1 MQFEDVR
8 PFLGN
13 HHRGVIGTRRANGA
27 THSSIVVCG
36 AYRDQAVFVSV
47 RGSSAKVRNLRRDP
61 HCTVLAVTDDWRS
74 YAVIEGTSQLF
85 DARNTDAEELRVMLR
100 EAYQACGDA
109 DHPDWEEYDEAMV
122 RQDAVVVLVRPER
135 VYGLIR

>member
-1 MQFEDVR
+1 MEFEDVR
-8 PFLGN
+8 PFLEA

-36 AYRDQAVFVSV
+36 AYRDQTVFVSV
-47 RGSSAKVRNLRRDP
+47 RGSSAKVINLRRDP

-74 YAVIEGTSQLF
+74 YAVIEGTAQLF

-100 EAYQACGDA
+100 EAYRACGDS
-109 DHPDWEEYDEAMV
+109 DHPNWEEYDEAMV
-122 RQDAVVVLVRPER
+122 RQDGVVVLVRPER

>member
-1 MQFEDVR
+1 MEFEDVR
-8 PFLGN
+8 PFLET

-36 AYRDQAVFVSV
+36 AYRDRAVFVSV
-47 RGSSAKVRNLRRDP
+47 RGSSAKVRNLRLDP
-61 HCTVLAVTDDWRS
+61 QCTVLAVTDDWRS
-74 YAVIEGTSQLF
+74 YAVVEGTAQLF

-100 EAYQACGDA
+100 EAYRACGDA
-109 DHPDWEEYDEAMV
+109 DHPDWDEYDEAMV
-122 RQDAVVVLVRPER
+122 RQGAVVVLVRPER

>member
-1 MQFEDVR
+1 MEFEDVK
-8 PFLGN
+8 PFLEN

>member
-1 MQFEDVR
+1 MEFEDVR
-8 PFLGN
+8 PFLET

-74 YAVIEGTSQLF
+74 YAVIEGTVQLF

-100 EAYQACGDA
+100 EAYRACGDS

-122 RQDAVVVLVRPER
+122 RQDGVVVLVRPER

>member
-1 MQFEDVR
+1 MEFEDVR
-8 PFLGN
+8 PFLET

-74 YAVIEGTSQLF
+74 YAVIEGTAQLF

-100 EAYQACGDA
+100 EAYRACGDS

-122 RQDAVVVLVRPER
+122 RQDAIVVLVRPER

>member
-1 MQFEDVR
+1 MAPEDS
-8 PFLGN
+8 
-13 HHRGVIGTRRANGA
+13 NGA

-47 RGSSAKVRNLRRDP
+47 RGNSVKVGNLRRDP

-74 YAVIEGTSQLF
+74 YAVIEGTAQLF
-85 DARNTDAEELRVMLR
+85 DARNTDAEDLRVMLR
-100 EAYQACGDA
+100 EAYRACGDT
-109 DHPDWEEYDEAMV
+109 DHPDWAEYGYSMV
-122 RQDAVVVLVRPER
+122 GQDAIVVLVRPER

>member
-1 MQFEDVR
+1 MEFEDVR
-8 PFLGN
+8 PFLETY
-13 HHRGVIGTRRANGA
+13 HRGVIGTRRPDGA

-74 YAVIEGTSQLF
+74 YAVVEGTAQLF
-85 DARNTDAEELRVMLR
+85 DARNTDREELRVMLR

-122 RQDAVVVLVRPER
+122 KQDAVVVLVRPER
-135 VYGLIR
+135 VYGLLR

>member
-1 MQFEDVR
+1 MDFEDVR
-8 PFLGN
+8 PFLET
-13 HHRGVIGTRRANGA
+13 HHRAVIGTRRPNGA

-47 RGSSAKVRNLRRDP
+47 RGSSAKVRNLRWDP

-74 YAVIEGTSQLF
+74 YGVVEGAAQLF

-100 EAYQACGDA
+100 EAFRACGDT

-135 VYGLIR
+135 VYGLLR

>member
-1 MQFEDVR
+1 MEFEDVR
-8 PFLGN
+8 PFLEN
-13 HHRGVIGTRRANGA
+13 HHRGVIGTRRTKGA

-74 YAVIEGTSQLF
+74 YAVVEGTAQLF
-85 DARNTDAEELRVMLR
+85 DARNTDREELRVMLR

-109 DHPDWEEYDEAMV
+109 DHPDWEEYDGAMV
-122 RQDAVVVLVRPER
+122 KQDAVVVLVRPER
-135 VYGLIR
+135 VYGLVR

>member
-1 MQFEDVR
+1 MEFEDVR
-8 PFLGN
+8 PFLET

-61 HCTVLAVTDDWRS
+61 HCTVLAVADDWRS
-74 YAVIEGTSQLF
+74 YAVIEGTAQLF
-85 DARNTDAEELRVMLR
+85 DARNTDAEELRIMLR
-100 EAYQACGDA
+100 EAYRACGDA
-109 DHPDWEEYDEAMV
+109 EHPDWEEYDEAMV